1 MIKLDVWLGVIYWLR
16 SIIWVSLY
24 IILICEAVRAT
35 PCWQYLWLSAS
46 HLTNQSFP
54 SNLVNIGQTSDIE
67 TRYQPCPASLS
78 HITAPALTRPG
89 RLETDG
95 SCCWGEPAWLEGW
108 APCWC
113 LPVSP
118 VLSFVLFLSF
128 CPPSL
133 HLSRRRSWT
142 PIEMFFIVYWAEPCE
157 WGGYRRQTRYIN
169 C

>member
-1 MIKLDVWLGVIYWLR
+1 MIKLDVWLGAIYWLR

-24 IILICEAVRAT
+24 IILICMAVRAT
-35 PCWQYLWLSAS
+35 PCWQYLWLSVS

-78 HITAPALTRPG
+78 HITAPALTGPG
-89 RLETDG
+89 RLETAG
-95 SCCWGEPAWLEGW
+95 TWCWGEPAWLEGW

-118 VLSFVLFLSF
+118 VSW
-128 CPPSL
+128 CPPQHCSADWLTDWLRESSELYSAVQQCDHHILLTSHL
-133 HLSRRRSWT
+133 HSAPSH
-142 PIEMFFIVYWAEPCE
+142 C
-157 WGGYRRQTRYIN
+157 N
-169 C
+169 SH